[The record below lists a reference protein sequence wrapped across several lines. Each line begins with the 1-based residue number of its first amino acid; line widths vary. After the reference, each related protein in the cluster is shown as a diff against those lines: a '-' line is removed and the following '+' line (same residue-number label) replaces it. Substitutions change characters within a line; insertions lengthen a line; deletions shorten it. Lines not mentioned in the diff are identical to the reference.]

1 MCCSI
6 GSALC
11 FFLALRVP
19 FVSLLASCVFISL
32 SFASL
37 RFVSSLPCWQMRQ
50 ICMCCCLCHCIS
62 FVLLHFALF
71 CFVSLRLLLFVVCF
85 FLRLVCFSSLFR
97 VSAFFVFRQ
106 WFSFLWVWTTTPE
119 PDSQLW
125 YVRAC
130 ALVSLLASFCFTCF
144 SFVFLVLVTFDC
156 SFTILQFC
164 L

>member
-6 GSALC
+6 GGALP
-11 FFLALRVP
+11 FFLPFRVL

-32 SFASL
+32 FFVSLPFA
-37 RFVSSLPCWQMRQ
+37 SSLPCWQMRQ

-62 FVLLHFALF
+62 FVLLRFALF
-71 CFVSLRLLLFVVCF
+71 CFVSLRLLLFCCF
-85 FLRLVCFSSLFR
+85 FLCLVCFGSLFR
-97 VSAFFVFRQ
+97 VSVFFVFRR

-130 ALVSLLASFCFTCF
+130 ALVSSFASFCFTCF
-144 SFVFLVLVTFDC
+144 LFVFFVLVTFDC
-156 SFTILQFC
+156 RFTILQFG